1 MSVFDKKL
9 EQLNEADL
17 KQLQDEGVE
26 EGVLLDYKA
35 DWIEN
40 KKLAKAVASFANTHG
55 GHLIIGVAADKEK
68 NVPISFPGLLMVDG
82 IKEKVGAVCRS
93 RISPAPVFRMKLIP
107 LSESPDRSV
116 LVIEVPESPQP
127 PHYVN
132 GVIYVRNGESS
143 RPLEPLKNFFL
154 IEKLYEKRAF
164 QEQRLERFVAGR
176 RVAHSFQKADYSLTL
191 LTCPS
196 LPGRS
201 PVPLFR
207 RDFYHFLSNLWSYPG
222 IKIEPRCLSLFN
234 EDRWQERTAVV
245 SDEGWIEQA
254 AGVCFPARQRDLI
267 QEHKLFDDILPSA
280 LMRAFRVYSHSF
292 VQYYGSLRVRVS
304 LQGVQSR
311 RLLLRA
317 GPKGACI
324 ETSGTPDVDPIVCDR
339 VTAVPALAEPA
350 GRATFV
356 ESIVRDIRR
365 AFGELVFEPE
375 ETSFHFDSIEE
386 SFRAQAAD
394 LNELYDSAPSPGP

>member
-1 MSVFDKKL
+1 MSVFDKQL
-9 EQLNEADL
+9 EQLDEDDL
-17 KQLQDEGVE
+17 YQLQKEGVE

-55 GHLIIGVAADKEK
+55 GHLVIGVAADKDR
-68 NVPISFPGLLMVDG
+68 NVPVDFPGLELVDG

-107 LSESPDRSV
+107 LSDKPGRTV

-132 GVIYVRNGESS
+132 GTIYVRNGESS
-143 RPLEPLKNFFL
+143 RPLEPLRNFFL

-164 QEQRLERFVAGR
+164 QEERVERFVAGR
-176 RVAHSFQKADYSLTL
+176 RVAHSFDKADYSLTL

-201 PVPLFR
+201 PLPLFR
-207 RDFYHFLSNLWSYPG
+207 REFYHFLSDIWSYRG
-222 IKIEPRCLSLFN
+222 VKIEPNSISFHN

-245 SDEGWIEQA
+245 SREGWIEQA
-254 AGVCFPARQRDLI
+254 AGVCFPARQRGLI
-267 QEHKLFDDILPSA
+267 QEQKLFDDILPTA
-280 LMRAFRVYSHSF
+280 LERAIQVYSDSL

-304 LQGVQSR
+304 LQGVNGR
-311 RLLLRA
+311 HLLLRP
-317 GPKGACI
+317 GHEDACQ
-324 ETSGTPDVDPIVCDR
+324 ETASAPDSDPVVCDR
-339 VTAVPALAEPA
+339 ITAVPHLYEAS
-350 GRATFV
+350 GRSLFV
-356 ESIVRDIRR
+356 ESIVREVRR

-375 ETSFHFDSIEE
+375 ETPLGFDSVEDSLFTQSARIAEIYG
-386 SFRAQAAD
+386 AAGG
-394 LNELYDSAPSPGP
+394 A